1 MNMLRIA
8 LCDDTAEELNRIMKF
23 IKEYKAKSDIEIVYD
38 CFSGGAELLSK
49 IKTGVFYD
57 LIFLDVVMPVI
68 NGIDTAKEIYSKNK
82 ATKIIFLTV
91 SPEFALDSYSVS
103 ALDYIIK
110 PINCESFDRAMQKFR
125 NVYIEKESE
134 KIIIQE
140 KSKIMQIALN
150 TLCYVEVYDHDLI
163 YHLSNG
169 DTVTCRQS
177 LAEIENILNKNKG
190 FVKTHRSYIVN
201 MQYVQEIEA
210 NCVTMTNGDKIPVSR
225 KNNIL
230 ISDLFL
236 KCRLEEEGR

>member
-1 MNMLRIA
+1 MLRIA
-8 LCDDTAEELNRIMKF
+8 LCDDTKEELNRIEGY
-23 IKEYKAKSDIEIVYD
+23 IKEYKTKADTEIKYD
-38 CFSGGAELLSK
+38 CFSSGSELLARISA
-49 IKTGVFYD
+49 GVFYD

-82 ATKIIFLTV
+82 ATKIIFLTI

-110 PINCESFDRAMQKFR
+110 PINRESFDRAMQKFR
-125 NVYIEKESE
+125 SGYIEKESE

-169 DTVTCRQS
+169 DTVKSRQS
-177 LAEIENILNKNKG
+177 LAEIENILNKNRG
-190 FVKTHRSYIVN
+190 FVKPHRSYIVN
-201 MQYVQEIEA
+201 MKYVQKVEA
-210 NCVTMTNGDKIPVSR
+210 NCITMTNGDKIVMAR
-225 KNNIL
+225 KNNFL

-236 KCRLEEEGR
+236 KYQLEEGGI

>member
-1 MNMLRIA
+1 MLRIA
-8 LCDDTAEELNRIMKF
+8 LCDDTVEELNRIEGY

-38 CFSGGAELLSK
+38 CFGSGAELLARVN
-49 IKTGVFYD
+49 TGVFYD

-82 ATKIIFLTV
+82 ATKIIFLTI

-110 PINCESFDRAMQKFR
+110 PINRESFDRVMQKFQ
-125 NVYIEKESE
+125 NSYIEKEGE

-140 KSKIMQIALN
+140 KSKIMQIALH

-169 DTVTCRQS
+169 DTVKCRQS
-177 LAEIENILNKNKG
+177 LAEIEDILNKNKS
-190 FVKTHRSYIVN
+190 FVKPHRSYIVN
-201 MQYVQEIEA
+201 MKYIQKVEA
-210 NCVTMTNGDKIPVSR
+210 NCITMTNGDNIVMAR
-225 KNNIL
+225 KNNFL

-236 KCRLEEEGR
+236 KYQLEEEGI